1 MNDRDVINDIL
12 ADDWLDIPIFL
23 RDKVNARADR
33 LLARAEA
40 AEAEAVDL
48 HRQLAE
54 MAAAMEEIE
63 DERLALAARVAE
75 LEAQVASHR
84 RDYNGLYDEYHELR
98 YRSADI
104 RVALH
109 AARQRVAELEA
120 QLAAQGWRPVTAE
133 WPPYGVQHLGR
144 AMLNSPTLLVTRIV
158 YEGGEV
164 WQDDDGM
171 LFYGGEIRYCAA
183 IPPTS
188 QEPTP

>member
-40 AEAEAVDL
+40 AE
-48 HRQLAE
+48 
-54 MAAAMEEIE
+54 
-63 DERLALAARVAE
+63 ARVAE

-109 AARQRVAELEA
+109 AARQRVDELEA
-120 QLAAQGWRPVTAE
+120 PSDAPGWRSS
-133 WPPYGVQHLGR
+133 R
-144 AMLNSPTLLVTRIV
+144 
-158 YEGGEV
+158 
-164 WQDDDGM
+164 
-171 LFYGGEIRYCAA
+171 
-183 IPPTS
+183 
-188 QEPTP
+188 PTPSK